1 MEPTLNQTQPQEVI
15 PQTPLPKR
23 RRRRM
28 MKSSSVK
35 IPQRVYTRVKHG
47 LRHYAQVIK
56 RAEQE
61 QVNESDT
68 SNIVNDMLSDF
79 WGFDKFFDVTT
90 EYKIRGQFADYGVK
104 LNNKIVFFIEVK
116 AINVR
121 LNENHI
127 FQVTSYAA
135 NEGVEWVVLTNGRI
149 WRLYHLG
156 FGRPIERELV
166 MEFDVLDGI
175 EKTNDKIEKMVYLSK
190 ESFKKKIPFQ
200 LWNKRVALSL
210 PNIQDIL
217 LTEPFIRKL
226 RTELRK
232 KTGYFASARDLEKLV
247 EQALKLSDKKT
258 D

>member
-1 MEPTLNQTQPQEVI
+1 METLPNEIQPQEAI
-15 PQTPLPKR
+15 SKPPIKRKR
-23 RRRRM
+23 RRAV
-28 MKSSSVK
+28 KASSTKV
-35 IPQRVYTRVKHG
+35 PQKVYKRIKKGV
-47 LRHYAQVIK
+47 RHYAQVIK

-90 EYKIRGQFADYGVK
+90 EYKIRGQYADYGVK

-121 LNENHI
+121 LNDNHI

-166 MEFDVLDGI
+166 MEFDVLDGT
-175 EKTNDKIEKMVYLSK
+175 EKPNEKIEKMVCLSK

-210 PNIQDIL
+210 PNIQEIL
-217 LTEPFIRKL
+217 LSESFLRKL

-232 KTGYFASARDLEKLV
+232 KTGYLASEKDLEKLLG
-247 EQALKLSDKKT
+247 QAFKSQLKKK